1 MADLPNV
8 REKITV
14 EETSYRSGVSEAT
27 WQKIG
32 SSMNWILDNSSFQLG
47 DIIPSALTEAQF
59 QAERGTGWVR
69 MTGQNIAGSDLE
81 ALTGIQDLPDMVG
94 NGAHLEQLE
103 SGNSMFDYFASQ
115 NKEHNHGNGAWN
127 RVLRETGVNT
137 VGDIDA
143 SVNEPE
149 VTSSRVMTNNGG
161 TVARPNSY
169 QINFFILINF

>member
-1 MADLPNV
+1 MAELPSV

-32 SSMNWILDNSSFQLG
+32 STMNWILDNSSFVLG
-47 DIIPSALTEAQF
+47 DILWSCKTEAQF
-59 QAERGTGWVR
+59 QSDRGTGWVL

-81 ALTGIQDLPDMVG
+81 VLTGIQNLPDMVG

-103 SGNSMFDYFASQ
+103 SGNSMFDYFPSQ

-127 RVLRETGVNT
+127 RVLRETGVLT
-137 VGDIDA
+137 VGTVDT
-143 SVNEPE
+143 SPNEPE
-149 VTSSRVMTNNGG
+149 VTSSRVMLNNGG

-169 QINFFILINF
+169 QVNAFILINY